1 MIATVVG
8 IRAFQKYKIIN
19 PVICITEVKTTVQ
32 FVNNGCPM
40 AARNGYPRSIDGIVT
55 KQAHIRIR
63 NTSRM
68 FGFAV
73 P

>member
-8 IRAFQKYKIIN
+8 ISALQKYKIIN

-40 AARNGYPRSIDGIVT
+40 AARNGYPRSIMV
-55 KQAHIRIR
+55 
-63 NTSRM
+63 
-68 FGFAV
+68 
-73 P
+73 